1 MKGRMKMNEMNDVI
15 INVDLPE
22 NDTTLCV
29 DTQDSD
35 ILVNTENDI
44 VVDLPCMETTVCA
57 PAESTVIVANVDSI
71 DKLADKCNTISTD
84 ELTKMEKSLRRAHS
98 AVVKECKNRQSA
110 VLENDDALIDKVP
123 TSDLKNLVKSAGVS
137 LTGKESSDE
146 IKGMYKAISANESV
160 QRTFAKLVALHN
172 ITTESID
179 EGNGNEDDDD
189 LEILMEDIQTLT
201 DADKAAN
208 KLVNAQSISGI
219 QVQSKLETDF
229 DDIILS
235 LFVKLPQGIKD
246 TCEFARCKVDL
257 EARTIDWVDK
267 PIELDASVFNDD
279 YTDAEFA
286 LDAMIITEVRSA
298 IEKIYAAF
306 LQNKY
311 LPAADQQQTVTERKH
326 SKFLK

>member
-1 MKGRMKMNEMNDVI
+1 MNEMNDIV

-22 NDTTLCV
+22 NDATLRI
-29 DTQDSD
+29 DTDDSN
-35 ILVNTENDI
+35 IAVNTENHI
-44 VVDLPCMETTVCA
+44 VVDLPSMETTVCA
-57 PAESTVIVANVDSI
+57 PANSAVIVANADSI
-71 DKLADKCNTISTD
+71 DKLVDECSVIPTD
-84 ELTKMEKSLRRAHS
+84 ELNKMEKSLRRAHS
-98 AVVKECKNRQSA
+98 AVVKECKHRQSA

-137 LTGKESSDE
+137 LTGSESSDE

-160 QRTFAKLVALHN
+160 QRTSAKLVALHN

-179 EGNGNEDDDD
+179 NQDEDDD
-189 LEILMEDIQTLT
+189 LEILTEDAQTLT

-208 KLVNAQSISGI
+208 KLVNKQSISGI
-219 QVQSKLETDF
+219 QIQSKLETDF
-229 DDIILS
+229 DDIILG
-235 LFVKLPQGIKD
+235 LFVKLPHGIKD
-246 TCEFARCKVDL
+246 TCEFARCKVDV
-257 EARTIDWVDK
+257 ESQTIDWVDK
-267 PIELDASVFNDD
+267 PIEFDASVFNDD

-286 LDAMIITEVRSA
+286 LDALIITEVRSA

-311 LPAADQQQTVTERKH
+311 LPAAGQQQTVTERKH